1 MKKFDLKEMLLIT
14 AATAVVAF
22 SVYYFLVPADI
33 PLGSVSGLA
42 IVLNRL
48 SGLSVS
54 LWTLIL
60 NAGLLV
66 IGFIL
71 IGPEFGSK
79 TVYTSLLMPLFMG
92 LFEKIS
98 PDSASIMG
106 DPILDAVCFLFI
118 CSVGLTI
125 LFNLNASSGGL
136 DIVAKILNK
145 YLHIELGLAMSV
157 SGMCAAL
164 LSALCYDT
172 RTVILSVLGTYL
184 SGVVLDHF
192 IFSFGGKKKVCILSK
207 NYEKVRDFILNDINR
222 GATLYEAKG
231 AKEGEMR
238 WEINTIVDKSEYRR
252 IISYLQKNDPSA
264 FVTVYSVSEVL
275 DNSKRVPKSEK

>member
-22 SVYYFLVPADI
+22 AVYYFLVPADI

-42 IVLNRL
+42 IVLNKL

-54 LWTLIL
+54 LWTLIF

-71 IGPEFGSK
+71 IGPEFGAK

-106 DPILDAVCFLFI
+106 DPTLDAVCFLFI

-164 LSALCYDT
+164 LAALCYDT